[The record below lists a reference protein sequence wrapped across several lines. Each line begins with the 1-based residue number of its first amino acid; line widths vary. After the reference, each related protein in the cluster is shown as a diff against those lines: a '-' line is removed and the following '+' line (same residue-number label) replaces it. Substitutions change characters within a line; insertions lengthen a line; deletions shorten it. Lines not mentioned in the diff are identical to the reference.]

1 MKKICT
7 LAFLLFLGG
16 GFSVRAQLL
25 GQIAETTQS
34 LGISIPEVAL
44 LDIVSSVSKNIN
56 LGLVAPT
63 RAGDPVGIPT
73 AIDNLWLNYSS
84 ILPPLLTARKVTI
97 EFTGNVPP
105 GLTVSVQAGNAQTT
119 GGILNGGLLA
129 GASSLLSLATTTSGP
144 QTLLSGIG
152 SGFTGFGVGNGH
164 QLTYNLAIV
173 SADYNLLKSTS
184 SSSLNVKYTM
194 TDL

>member
-173 SADYNLLKSTS
+173 SADYNLLTSTS